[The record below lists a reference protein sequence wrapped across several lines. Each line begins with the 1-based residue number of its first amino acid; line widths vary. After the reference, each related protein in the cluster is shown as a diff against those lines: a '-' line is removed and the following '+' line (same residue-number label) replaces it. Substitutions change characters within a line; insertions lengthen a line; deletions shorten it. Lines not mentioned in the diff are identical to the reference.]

1 MASTYLNRAFSSGSV
16 GTIATW
22 SFWIKRSL
30 IGSAQF
36 IFQTRDANNNNYR
49 NYFRFGSTDTFDMFA
64 YNSSG
69 TQILDLRTNRVFR
82 DTSAWYHIV
91 IAMNTTISATPS
103 DRIKFYVN
111 GVQETSF
118 GTATYPTHNLDIRKV
133 SSVYTGWG
141 QNIPNNSSFVDG
153 SMSHINFIDGT
164 AYDATAFGSTD
175 STTGEWKINTS
186 PSVTYGTNGFFILKD
201 GNSVTDQSPNTNN
214 FSIGVGAGGG
224 LSKTEDSPSNVF
236 CTLNPLA
243 RYAANL
249 NLSNGNNS
257 VTETNNNW
265 AISSST
271 LGASTGKFYYEYKI
285 TTTASS
291 GNAYHQLGFISDES
305 NGNSASH
312 FSASGLDGGY
322 SFYVNNGSLE
332 VRIDNSVISGYDQ
345 STLATSFTTNDI
357 MCLAVDMTN
366 KRVYFR
372 KNGDAWIKSANPV
385 NGTNG
390 LDISANYTAGKT
402 MIPAV
407 AIYYGG
413 VGSLNFGN
421 GYFANNPVSSAGT
434 NASGIGIFEYD
445 VPTGYTALSTKGL
458 NL

>member
-1 MASTYLNRAFSSGSV
+1 MANTYLTRTPSSASNRRTF
-16 GTIATW
+16 TISTW
-22 SFWIKRSL
+22 VKLASL
-30 IGSAQF
+30 GGNTTS
-36 IFQTRDANNNNYR
+36 IF
-49 NYFRFGSTDTFDMFA
+49 
-64 YNSSG
+64 
-69 TQILDLRTNRVFR
+69 
-82 DTSAWYHIV
+82 SAWYADSTVGHFV
-91 IAMNTTISATPS
+91 FRGSSDKFGWSQWSTDSYSTRLFRDVNGWYHVVLAVDTTQATAS
-103 DRIKFYVN
+103 NRIKMYIN

-118 GTATYPTHNLDIRKV
+118 SVGAVYPSQNEELPVNNNNIQTVGSNNY
-133 SSVYTGWG
+133 SSN
-141 QNIPNNSSFVDG
+141 QNFFDG
-153 SMSHINFIDGT
+153 SMSHFHLIDGT

-175 STTGEWKINTS
+175 ATTGEWKINTS

>member
-1 MASTYLNRAFSSGSV
+1 MASTYLTRTPSSASNRRTF
-16 GTIATW
+16 TISTW
-22 SFWIKRSL
+22 VKLASL
-30 IGSAQF
+30 GGNTTS
-36 IFQTRDANNNNYR
+36 IF
-49 NYFRFGSTDTFDMFA
+49 
-64 YNSSG
+64 
-69 TQILDLRTNRVFR
+69 
-82 DTSAWYHIV
+82 SAWYADSTVGHFV
-91 IAMNTTISATPS
+91 FRGSSDKFGWSQWSNDSYSTRLFRDVNGWYHVVLAVDTTQATAS
-103 DRIKFYVN
+103 NRIKMYVN

-118 GTATYPTHNLDIRKV
+118 SVGAVYPSQNEELPVNNNNIQTVGSNNY
-133 SSVYTGWG
+133 SSN
-141 QNIPNNSSFVDG
+141 QNFFDG
-153 SMSHINFIDGT
+153 SMSHFHLIDGT

-175 STTGEWKINTS
+175 ATTGEWKINTS

>member
-1 MASTYLNRAFSSGSV
+1 MASTYLTRTPSSASNRRTF
-16 GTIATW
+16 TISTW
-22 SFWIKRSL
+22 VKL
-30 IGSAQF
+30 ANLDGNTT
-36 IFQTRDANNNNYR
+36 IF
-49 NYFRFGSTDTFDMFA
+49 
-64 YNSSG
+64 
-69 TQILDLRTNRVFR
+69 
-82 DTSAWYHIV
+82 SAWYADSTVGHFV
-91 IAMNTTISATPS
+91 FRGSSDKFGWSQWSNDSYSTRLFRDVNGWYHVVLAVDTTQATAS
-103 DRIKFYVN
+103 NRIKMYIN

-118 GTATYPTHNLDIRKV
+118 SVGAVYPSQNEELPVNNNNIQTVGSNNY
-133 SSVYTGWG
+133 SSN
-141 QNIPNNSSFVDG
+141 QNFFDG
-153 SMSHINFIDGT
+153 SMSHFHLIDGT

-175 STTGEWKINTS
+175 ATTGEWKINTS

-434 NASGIGIFEYD
+434 NASGNGIFEYD

>member
-1 MASTYLNRAFSSGSV
+1 MASTYLTRTPSSASNRRTF
-16 GTIATW
+16 TISTW
-22 SFWIKRSL
+22 VKL
-30 IGSAQF
+30 ANLDGNTT
-36 IFQTRDANNNNYR
+36 IF
-49 NYFRFGSTDTFDMFA
+49 
-64 YNSSG
+64 
-69 TQILDLRTNRVFR
+69 
-82 DTSAWYHIV
+82 SAWYADSTVGHFV
-91 IAMNTTISATPS
+91 FRGSSDKFGWSQWSNDSYSTRLFRDVNGWYHVVLAVDTTQATAS
-103 DRIKFYVN
+103 NRIKMYIN

-118 GTATYPTHNLDIRKV
+118 SVGAVYPSQNEELPVNNNNIQTVGSNNY
-133 SSVYTGWG
+133 SSN
-141 QNIPNNSSFVDG
+141 QNFFDG
-153 SMSHINFIDGT
+153 SMSHFHLIDGT

-175 STTGEWKINTS
+175 ATTGEWKINTS

>member
-1 MASTYLNRAFSSGSV
+1 MANTYLTRTPSSAGNRRTW
-16 GTIATW
+16 TISTW
-22 SFWIKRSL
+22 VKKASDAVS
-30 IGSAQF
+30 
-36 IFQTRDANNNNYR
+36 IF
-49 NYFRFGSTDTFDMFA
+49 
-64 YNSSG
+64 
-69 TQILDLRTNRVFR
+69 
-82 DTSAWYHIV
+82 SAWYADSTVGHFV
-91 IAMNTTISATPS
+91 FRGSSDKFGWSQWSNDSYSTRLFRDVNGWYHVVLAVDTTQATAS
-103 DRIKFYVN
+103 NRIKMYIN

-118 GTATYPTHNLDIRKV
+118 SVGAVYPSQNEELPVNNNNIQTVGSNNY
-133 SSVYTGWG
+133 SSN
-141 QNIPNNSSFVDG
+141 QNFFDG
-153 SMSHINFIDGT
+153 SMSHFHLIDGT

-175 STTGEWKINTS
+175 ATTGEWKINTS

>member
-1 MASTYLNRAFSSGSV
+1 MASTYLTRTPSSASNRRTF
-16 GTIATW
+16 TISTW
-22 SFWIKRSL
+22 VKLASL
-30 IGSAQF
+30 GGNTTS
-36 IFQTRDANNNNYR
+36 IF
-49 NYFRFGSTDTFDMFA
+49 
-64 YNSSG
+64 
-69 TQILDLRTNRVFR
+69 
-82 DTSAWYHIV
+82 SAWYADSTVGHFV
-91 IAMNTTISATPS
+91 FRGSSDKFGWSQWSTDSYSTRLFRDVNGWYHVVLAVDTTQATAS
-103 DRIKFYVN
+103 NRIKMYIN

-118 GTATYPTHNLDIRKV
+118 SVGAVYPSQNEELPVNNNNIQTVGSNNY
-133 SSVYTGWG
+133 SSN
-141 QNIPNNSSFVDG
+141 QNFFDG
-153 SMSHINFIDGT
+153 SMSHFHLIDGT

-175 STTGEWKINTS
+175 ATTGEWKINTS

-312 FSASGLDGGY
+312 FSDSGLDGGY
-322 SFYVNNGSLE
+322 VFYVSNGNLE

-413 VGSLNFGN
+413 AGSLNFGN

>member
-1 MASTYLNRAFSSGSV
+1 MASTYLTRTPSSASNRRTFTISTWVKLANLDGNTTIFSAWYADSTVGHFVFRGSSDKF
-16 GTIATW
+16 GW
-22 SFWIKRSL
+22 SQWSND
-30 IGSAQF
+30 S
-36 IFQTRDANNNNYR
+36 Y
-49 NYFRFGSTDTFDMFA
+49 ST
-64 YNSSG
+64 
-69 TQILDLRTNRVFR
+69 RVFR
-82 DTSAWYHIV
+82 DVNGWYHV
-91 IAMNTTISATPS
+91 VLAVDTTQATAS
-103 DRIKFYVN
+103 NRIKMYIN

-118 GTATYPTHNLDIRKV
+118 SVGAVYPSQNEELPVNNNNIQTVGSNNY
-133 SSVYTGWG
+133 SSN
-141 QNIPNNSSFVDG
+141 QNFFDG
-153 SMSHINFIDGT
+153 SMSHFHLIDGT

-175 STTGEWKINTS
+175 ATTGEWKINTS

>member
-1 MASTYLNRAFSSGSV
+1 MASTYLTRTPSSASNRRTF
-16 GTIATW
+16 TISTW
-22 SFWIKRSL
+22 VKLASL
-30 IGSAQF
+30 GGNTTS
-36 IFQTRDANNNNYR
+36 IF
-49 NYFRFGSTDTFDMFA
+49 
-64 YNSSG
+64 
-69 TQILDLRTNRVFR
+69 
-82 DTSAWYHIV
+82 SAWYADSTVGHFV
-91 IAMNTTISATPS
+91 FRGSSDKFGWSQWSNDSYSTRLFRDVNGWYHVVLAVDTTQATAS
-103 DRIKFYVN
+103 NRIKMYIN

-118 GTATYPTHNLDIRKV
+118 SVGAVYPSQNEELPVNNNNIQTVGSNNY
-133 SSVYTGWG
+133 SSN
-141 QNIPNNSSFVDG
+141 QNFFDG
-153 SMSHINFIDGT
+153 SMSHFHLIDGT

-175 STTGEWKINTS
+175 ATTGEWKINTS

>member
-1 MASTYLNRAFSSGSV
+1 MANTYLTRTPSSAGNRRTWTISTWVKKASDAVSIFSAWYADSTV
-16 GTIATW
+16 GH
-22 SFWIKRSL
+22 FV
-30 IGSAQF
+30 
-36 IFQTRDANNNNYR
+36 
-49 NYFRFGSTDTFDMFA
+49 FRFGYNGSQLGWSQWGNDSYSTR
-64 YNSSG
+64 
-69 TQILDLRTNRVFR
+69 LFR
-82 DTSAWYHIV
+82 DPSAWYHLV
-91 IAMNTTISATPS
+91 LAVDTTQATAS
-103 DRIKFYVN
+103 NRIKMYVN

-118 GTATYPTHNLDIRKV
+118 SVGAVYPSQNEELPVNNNNIQTVGSNNY
-133 SSVYTGWG
+133 SSN
-141 QNIPNNSSFVDG
+141 QNFFDG
-153 SMSHINFIDGT
+153 SMSHFHLIDGT

-175 STTGEWKINTS
+175 ATTGEWKINTS